1 MSPATASALRPAP
14 ADWSQWLSLGPLQ
27 DWMDTQGLGRGAIE
41 DARALTGGTQN
52 LLLRFRRDG
61 RDYVLRRPSRHP
73 RPGADE
79 TMRREARVLAALAD
93 TPVRCPRF
101 IAACPEPEVLGA
113 AFYLM
118 EPVDGVNISE
128 GLPAF
133 HANSVDVRRQM
144 GLEMVDALLTLGTVN
159 HEAVGL
165 ADFGRVDG
173 FLPRQVPRW
182 RRQLEGYADC
192 PGWPGPSCLPG
203 VDDIGQWLQDH
214 TPSHFTPG
222 LQHGDFHLANVM
234 FRRDSAELAAI
245 VDWELSTVGD
255 PLLDLGWLVATWPR
269 PDGSHHAR
277 QLIQPW
283 HGFPVVEELI
293 ERYAERSPREVSAIG
308 WYVVMACYKLGIV
321 LEGSHARACAG
332 LAARDIGDRLHQA
345 AVGLMR
351 KAEAWIHGT

>member
-1 MSPATASALRPAP
+1 MSSVTTFASRQTPAH
-14 ADWSQWLSLGPLQ
+14 WSEWLSLGPLQ
-27 DWMDTQGLGRGAIE
+27 DWMDTQGLGRGSIE

-165 ADFGRVDG
+165 ADFGRVDAFCRARCHAG
-173 FLPRQVPRW
+173 AASWKATPTALAGLGLPACRV
-182 RRQLEGYADC
+182 L
-192 PGWPGPSCLPG
+192 
-203 VDDIGQWLQDH
+203 
-214 TPSHFTPG
+214 TT
-222 LQHGDFHLANVM
+222 LANGCKTI
-234 FRRDSAELAAI
+234 RPATSPRACN
-245 VDWELSTVGD
+245 TVTF
-255 PLLDLGWLVATWPR
+255 TWP
-269 PDGSHHAR
+269 
-277 QLIQPW
+277 
-283 HGFPVVEELI
+283 
-293 ERYAERSPREVSAIG
+293 
-308 WYVVMACYKLGIV
+308 
-321 LEGSHARACAG
+321 
-332 LAARDIGDRLHQA
+332 
-345 AVGLMR
+345 
-351 KAEAWIHGT
+351 T